1 MTSATLGANAMAAG
15 ITTVTL
21 ADTTA
26 SDKVVVAAAFTNAL
40 TVNLSADGAANTVDG
55 SASAATL
62 TIVAASDELDST
74 VNVLKGGT
82 GSSDNLKIAG
92 GGNAIAAADTAS
104 WSGIENYTLTGNT
117 ALNLT
122 LSDGNIAA
130 GGSLTVNAESQTSA
144 ALTFDGSAETDGA
157 MTVNLRGSGNH
168 IVTLGQGNDTLSVH
182 SVTTG
187 TLALILTGGNNTVT
201 TGEGVATVTLGGGN
215 DTLTLGIGN
224 DIVQGT
230 NGQLDQNDIV
240 AGGTGTDTI
249 KYTDAST
256 IRDSDFTNV
265 TSVEAV
271 TMVGDYAGNF
281 TLGAN
286 ASTAGITSVTL
297 TDTDTADTVTI
308 GAGFA
313 SNLTVNIADTAT
325 ALNTVSAA
333 AYTKVLTVAANAISL
348 DNTTSVITGGTGTSD
363 VLSLDGSLNTTLV
376 TTSISA
382 IENWDTSGAG
392 GTADTLTMVSV
403 DGNIASGKSLT
414 VDFTSADDDVL
425 AANFANEADGTVT
438 ILADGTGAHIV
449 TLGEG
454 ADTYTSTSTGVDTV
468 VSTSGNN
475 TISVGDGVDIITL
488 GTGTDTV
495 TIGTAG
501 DADVVK
507 VIAESALIADTAVIT
522 DWTTSAKILLTF
534 AIVDASSRNLVAL
547 DDGAAAVAGNT
558 VTTAITGATDLG
570 STDITDNSTW
580 LGLSTTTAISSASA
594 VETALEYGG
603 TFQLTNEGA
612 KAAGDTFFVTYD
624 DNVST
629 YIAMVTVNSVVAD
642 GAYFGVGSLDAKQL
656 IKLTGV
662 ADNTGVVAGDLVY
675 E

>member
-1 MTSATLGANAMAAG
+1 
-15 ITTVTL
+15 L

-122 LSDGNIAA
+122 LSDGNIAS
-130 GGSLTVNAESQTSA
+130 GGTLTVNAESQTSA
-144 ALTFDGSAETDGA
+144 ALTFDGSNETDGA
-157 MTVNLRGSGNH
+157 MTVALRGSGNH
-168 IVTLGQGNDTLSVH
+168 IVTLGQGNDTVSVH

-187 TLALILTGGNNTVT
+187 TLALTLTGGNNTVT
-201 TGEGVATVTLGGGN
+201 TGEGIATVTLGGGN
-215 DTLTLGIGN
+215 DTITLNIGA

-230 NGQLDQNDIV
+230 NGQLDQNDTV
-240 AGGTGTDTI
+240 AGGTGSDTI

-256 IRDSDFTNV
+256 VRDSDFTNV
-265 TSVEAV
+265 TSFEAV
-271 TMVGDYAGNF
+271 TMVGDFAGNF

-313 SNLTVNIADTAT
+313 SNLTVNIADAAS

-348 DNTTSVITGGTGTSD
+348 DTTTSVITGGTGTSD
-363 VLSLDGSLNTTLV
+363 VLSLDGSLNTTIV

-382 IENWDTSGAG
+382 MENWTTSGTG

-438 ILADGTGAHIV
+438 ILTDGSGAHIV
-449 TLGEG
+449 TLGVG
-454 ADTYTSTSTGVDTV
+454 ADTYTGTSSGVDTV
-468 VSTSGNN
+468 VATKGNN
-475 TISVGDGVDIITL
+475 TIKTGAGNDIITL
-488 GTGTDTV
+488 GTGTDTITSGGNTDV
-495 TIGTAG
+495 IQLTAE
-501 DADVVK
+501 AQLV
-507 VIAESALIADTAVIT
+507 ANTAVIT

-534 AIVDASSRNLVAL
+534 AIIDASSRNLVTL
-547 DDGAAAVAGNT
+547 DDGTDATSAND
-558 VTTAITGATDLG
+558 VTSNITGATDLADVTAETT
-570 STDITDNSTW
+570 SLSVT
-580 LGLSTTTAISSASA
+580 STTAYSTAAAI
-594 VETALEYGG
+594 ETALEYGG
-603 TFQLTNEGA
+603 ALQLKNEGA
-612 KAAGDTFFVTYD
+612 KAAGDTFFVIYD

-629 YIAMVTVNSVVAD
+629 YISMVTVNSVVAD
-642 GAYFGVGSLDAKQL
+642 EAFFGVGSLDATQI
-656 IKLTGV
+656 IKLTGIAAASGV
-662 ADNTGVVAGDLVY
+662 STADLDFA
-675 E
+675 